1 MAASSTCLRGVRW
14 ATPSPPVGSSVQ
26 WTPAQQPQGISWQ
39 ATRRGTTTSIMT
51 MTNHDHVDL
60 KADGSDM
67 HPLPLS
73 GEMIQHNCV
82 ADGFHVIPTAAP
94 SARRPRANSQS
105 FSMSCHMIQPC
116 KPPPPPQ
123 RVWVPPAPPVG
134 WGLVVRVCYSTPFSW
149 MDPTHSGG
157 PPGRRPGSFT
167 GSQPADDHLWRGHGQ
182 LVPGALKFHSAVSGG
197 RESAGGAW
205 HQPGCQASNRRLR
218 SPDVQPLSWVK
229 LNTSRTQTHSVTSCQ
244 LILSILSTVLHY
256 RLY

>member
-123 RVWVPPAPPVG
+123 RVWVPPAPLGGGG
-134 WGLVVRVCYSTPFSW
+134 WWCVYVTVPPSPGWTQPIR
-149 MDPTHSGG
+149 GG
-157 PPGRRPGSFT
+157 HPAGGR
-167 GSQPADDHLWRGHGQ
+167 DHLQGPNLQMTICGEGMGSW
-182 LVPGALKFHSAVSGG
+182 
-197 RESAGGAW
+197 
-205 HQPGCQASNRRLR
+205 CQ
-218 SPDVQPLSWVK
+218 V
-229 LNTSRTQTHSVTSCQ
+229 H
-244 LILSILSTVLHY
+244 
-256 RLY
+256 